1 MAGRIRSIKPEILED
16 ERSAGLSS
24 DAWRLW
30 VSMWLLADDHGRL
43 RGAAQWLHSQVFW
56 SCPHPVSVPDLL
68 IELDAAGVIVRYEVS
83 GQKYIEIPGWSKH
96 QKIDHK
102 GKPRIPTPCGDSSR
116 ESRDSLANPL
126 ETVVKVSET
135 LAPDLRSPISD
146 QRPATSEKE
155 LSADADASQGT
166 LFAVPAPAEPE
177 KPAKPKPPPLPFTP
191 DEAMKMLA
199 VASRGR
205 FVASTLNKGQSITVT
220 GIIRKHPTPDTWM
233 KVGAWIGN
241 GGDGWAREGLDIR
254 NIGSFDVWLAKADAK
269 PPPVVVGRGSPLPLS
284 SSVTDETRKARKF

>member
-56 SCPHPVSVPDLL
+56 SCPHAVSVPDLL
-68 IELDAAGVIVRYEVS
+68 AELDAAGVIVRYEVN

-102 GKPRIPTPCGDSSR
+102 GKPRIPGPYYDSSR
-116 ESRDSLANPL
+116 DSRETSRDSRETLA
-126 ETVVKVSET
+126 KVSET

-146 QRPATSEKE
+146 QDQRPTTSDLLKLSSPSAPDPVLSVQFDFASVYDAYPRKEGRTKGIARLRSQVRTPEAFEQLRAAVRHYADKCRLEATEPRFVKHFSTWANGVWRDYVDGPNVVD
-155 LSADADASQGT
+155 LSPANRTREFKNFQGPRT
-166 LFAVPAPAEPE
+166 
-177 KPAKPKPPPLPFTP
+177 
-191 DEAMKMLA
+191 A
-199 VASRGR
+199 VAE
-205 FVASTLNKGQSITVT
+205 TK
-220 GIIRKHPTPDTWM
+220 
-233 KVGAWIGN
+233 
-241 GGDGWAREGLDIR
+241 
-254 NIGSFDVWLAKADAK
+254 DVEL
-269 PPPVVVGRGSPLPLS
+269 
-284 SSVTDETRKARKF
+284 